1 MKKNSTKGVVRKI
14 STIIGILLCVVL
26 IPILVIN
33 LTIVVK
39 SYVYPDRVPDFFGLK
54 LFIVE
59 TDSMKPAILGGDL
72 VVTKSV
78 DPAKLVVGDIISFRA
93 DATADAAVVT
103 HRIVEIID
111 DGDSRSFVTK
121 GDGNDANDGD
131 PFDAD
136 LVESIYL
143 FRIGKI
149 GNLAMFIR
157 TPVGMLIF
165 VGIPVFGFIIY
176 DSIFRSVVHIKNS
189 KSEQEALDEIE
200 RLKAELKKRD
210 ENRDEDA
217 EADEEKEISTDDG
230 DEEETPPETM

>member
-1 MKKNSTKGVVRKI
+1 MKRNNTKGVIHKI

-33 LTIVVK
+33 LTIVIK

-59 TDSMKPAILGGDL
+59 TDSMQPTFCGGDL
-72 VVTKSV
+72 VVTRSV
-78 DPAKLVVGDIISFRA
+78 DPAQLVVGDIISYKV
-93 DATADAAVVT
+93 DSAVVT
-103 HRIVEIID
+103 HRIEEIID
-111 DGDSRSFVTK
+111 DGNKLSFVTR
-121 GDGNDANDGD
+121 GDANKANDGD
-131 PFDAD
+131 PFAAD
-136 LVESIYL
+136 QVESIYI

-176 DSIFRSVVHIKNS
+176 DSIFRNIVRIKNN
-189 KSEQEALDEIE
+189 KNEQEAQAEIE

-210 ENRDEDA
+210 EA
-217 EADEEKEISTDDG
+217 EADE
-230 DEEETPPETM
+230 DEEKAPPESM

>member
-1 MKKNSTKGVVRKI
+1 MKKNNTKGVIRKI

-39 SYVYPDRVPDFFGLK
+39 SYVYPDRVPDFFGIK

-59 TDSMKPAILGGDL
+59 TDSMKPTILGGDL

-78 DPAKLVVGDIISFRA
+78 DPAKLVVGDIISFKV
-93 DATADAAVVT
+93 DSAVVT
-103 HRIVEIID
+103 HRIEEIVD
-111 DGDSRSFVTK
+111 DGNNLSFVTK
-121 GDGNDANDGD
+121 GDASNANDGD

-136 LVESIYL
+136 MVESIYL
-143 FRIGKI
+143 FRIGKV

-176 DSIFRSVVHIKNS
+176 DSLFRNIVHKKNS

-217 EADEEKEISTDDG
+217 DADEEKGIPSDDE
-230 DEEETPPETM
+230 DEEEVPPETM

>member
-1 MKKNSTKGVVRKI
+1 MKKNSARAVIRKI

-33 LTIVVK
+33 LTIVIK

-93 DATADAAVVT
+93 DTTTDAAVVT
-103 HRIVEIID
+103 HRIEEIVG
-111 DGDSRSFVTK
+111 DGDNLSFVTK
-121 GDGNDANDGD
+121 GDANNANDGD
-131 PFDAD
+131 PFAAD

-176 DSIFRSVVHIKNS
+176 DSIFRNIIHVKSTKN
-189 KSEQEALDEIE
+189 EQEALAEIE

-210 ENRDEDA
+210 EEA
-217 EADEEKEISTDDG
+217 EADEEQ
-230 DEEETPPETM
+230 ETPPDDDKDEKAPPEPI